1 MLFRLFYNI
10 IMSIRKVELSFLA
23 FIMSVG
29 QFVGHSQRCQDVLI
43 TPENTDSIAV
53 VLAEIYGLDQGIR
66 SSSLYSLRKR
76 KDVREYV
83 VNIDSINFHRAY
95 QLICQYGWVSSKRLG
110 AKYRRLE
117 CIDAALPAIFLHNF
131 RYLSDV
137 SVRNTLS
144 REVKKKNLSPKTYM
158 LILDKYYVVCEKRTL
173 LNSEFKQWL
182 DFPYVK
188 IKDKSESDSIM
199 ESIGQPLLPDSVFK

>member
-1 MLFRLFYNI
+1 
-10 IMSIRKVELSFLA
+10 MSIRKVELTFLA
-23 FIMSVG
+23 FIMSAG
-29 QFVGHSQRCQDVLI
+29 QFVGHSQQSQDVLI

-76 KDVREYV
+76 EDVREYV
-83 VNIDSINFHRAY
+83 VKIDSINFHRAY
-95 QLICQYGWVSSKRLG
+95 QLICKYGWVSSKRLG

-144 REVKKKNLSPKTYM
+144 REVKKKNLSPKVTIQRYPIYTVHTN
-158 LILDKYYVVCEKRTL
+158 LSNLK
-173 LNSEFKQWL
+173 
-182 DFPYVK
+182 
-188 IKDKSESDSIM
+188 
-199 ESIGQPLLPDSVFK
+199 